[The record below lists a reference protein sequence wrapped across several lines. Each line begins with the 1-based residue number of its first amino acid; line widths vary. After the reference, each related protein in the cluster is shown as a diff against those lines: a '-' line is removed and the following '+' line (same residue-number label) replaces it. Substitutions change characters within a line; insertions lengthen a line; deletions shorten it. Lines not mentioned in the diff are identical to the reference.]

1 MELVLWGYVLSACQ
15 MIAAHHET
23 ASETILIVEDE
34 VLIRFDVAGYLRECR
49 YRVIESGN
57 ASEAIAVLQSGCR
70 IDLVF
75 SDVQLPGSMDG
86 FALARWVR
94 THQPEIKVILTSG
107 VARSAQVAG
116 ELCDEGPLE
125 KKPYDPQHLL
135 ERIRATLA
143 RVRRTKPDEP
153 ERLRSLR

>member
-1 MELVLWGYVLSACQ
+1 
-15 MIAAHHET
+15 MIAPQRP

-34 VLIRFDVAGYLRECR
+34 VLIRLDVADYLRGCG
-49 YRVIESGN
+49 YRVIEAGN
-57 ASEAIAVLQSGCR
+57 ASEAMAIFQSGQR

-116 ELCDEGPLE
+116 QLCEDGPLE
-125 KKPYDPQHLL
+125 KKPFDPQQLL
-135 ERIRATLA
+135 QRIRESLA
-143 RVRRTKPDEP
+143 LVRRAEPDSTTG
-153 ERLRSLR
+153 RRSCI

>member
-1 MELVLWGYVLSACQ
+1 M
-15 MIAAHHET
+15 AASPST
-23 ASETILIVEDE
+23 ARAAETILIVEDE
-34 VLIRFDVAGYLRECR
+34 ILIRFDVADYLRSCG
-49 YRVIESGN
+49 YQVIEAAN
-57 ASEAIAVLQSGCR
+57 ASEALAFLQSGNR
-70 IDLVF
+70 VDLVF

-94 THQPEIKVILTSG
+94 AHQPEIKVILTSG
-107 VARSAQVAG
+107 VARSTEIAG

-135 ERIRATLA
+135 KRIRETLA
-143 RVRRTKPDEP
+143 RVHQSKPDEP

>member
-1 MELVLWGYVLSACQ
+1 
-15 MIAAHHET
+15 MIAPQRES

-34 VLIRFDVAGYLRECR
+34 VLIRLDVADYLRECG
-49 YRVIESGN
+49 YRVMEAGN
-57 ASEAIAVLQSGCR
+57 ASEAIAILQSGHR

-94 THQPEIKVILTSG
+94 AHQPEVKVILTSG
-107 VARSAQVAG
+107 VARSAELAG

-125 KKPYDPQHLL
+125 KKPYDQRHLL

-143 RVRRTKPDEP
+143 RVRRTEPD
-153 ERLRSLR
+153 RSEKLKSCR

>member
-1 MELVLWGYVLSACQ
+1 MAPSPTERAV
-15 MIAAHHET
+15 
-23 ASETILIVEDE
+23 ETILIVEDE
-34 VLIRFDVAGYLRECR
+34 ILVRFDVADYLRSCG
-49 YRVIESGN
+49 YQVIEAAS
-57 ASEAIAVLQSGCR
+57 ASEALAFLQSGNR
-70 IDLVF
+70 VDLVF

-107 VARSAQVAG
+107 VARSTEIAG

-125 KKPYDPQHLL
+125 TKPYNPQNLL
-135 ERIRATLA
+135 KRIRETLA
-143 RVRRTKPDEP
+143 RVRQSKPDEP

>member
-1 MELVLWGYVLSACQ
+1 
-15 MIAAHHET
+15 MIAPQHEP

-34 VLIRFDVAGYLRECR
+34 VLIRLDVSDYLRACG
-49 YRVIESGN
+49 YRVIEAGN
-57 ASEAIAVLQSGCR
+57 ASEAIAILQSGHR

-94 THQPEIKVILTSG
+94 THQPEVKVILTSG
-107 VARSAQVAG
+107 VARSAQLAG
-116 ELCDEGPLE
+116 ELCVEGPLE
-125 KKPYDPQHLL
+125 KKPYDQQHLF

-143 RVRRTKPDEP
+143 RVRQAGSDRFEKSQ
-153 ERLRSLR
+153 SLG